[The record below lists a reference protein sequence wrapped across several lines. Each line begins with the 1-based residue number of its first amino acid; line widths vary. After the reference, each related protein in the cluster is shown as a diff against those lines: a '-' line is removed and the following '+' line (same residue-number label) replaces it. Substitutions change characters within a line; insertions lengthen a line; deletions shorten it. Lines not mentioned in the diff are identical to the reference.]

1 MALCNPIINLDNV
14 PQISYFVNNQGN
26 KDISCLNYIF
36 QNKTIGKKSA
46 MYVCSTKDCYASISL
61 ETEMIE
67 NNYQIKDPMVVT
79 RINLR
84 HKDGCLPKEEAFFE
98 IKVFLNKVKEQ
109 IILNPLLPIQQIYE
123 KERSISRSK
132 Y

>member
-36 QNKTIGKKSA
+36 QNKTIGKKYA